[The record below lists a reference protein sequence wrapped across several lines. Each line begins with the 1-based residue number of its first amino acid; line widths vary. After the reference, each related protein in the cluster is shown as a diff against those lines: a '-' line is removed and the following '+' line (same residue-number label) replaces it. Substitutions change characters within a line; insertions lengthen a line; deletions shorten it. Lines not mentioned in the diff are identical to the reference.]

1 MLTIYG
7 SPQSSAGR
15 CFWCLEEVGASY
27 EQKSISF
34 KDQEHKSAE
43 FLAVNPNGKVPALI
57 DGDFTIWESMAINF
71 YLAEA
76 YKPEILGSTAKEK
89 GLVHQW
95 SIWSI
100 ADLQPPLIAI
110 FIQLIFV
117 PEERRDHA
125 IIKKSQE
132 KLPAMLNILN
142 LALERNSYLLGESFS
157 LADLNVSTV
166 VAICDQVGVSLAD
179 YPAINQWQER
189 LGQRDSFKRYQAL
202 LS

>member
-1 MLTIYG
+1 MISIYG

-15 CFWCLEEVGASY
+15 CFWCLEEVGVPY
-27 EQKSISF
+27 QHKSISF

-43 FLAVNPNGKVPALI
+43 FLAVNPNGKVPALV

-76 YKPEILGSTAKEK
+76 YKPELLGKNPKEN

-100 ADLQPPLIAI
+100 ADLQPPLIAA

-117 PEERRDHA
+117 TEERRDHNL
-125 IIKKSQE
+125 IKKSLE
-132 KLPAMLNILN
+132 KLPAMLATLN
-142 LALERNSYLLGESFS
+142 KTLESHSFLLGDTFT

-166 VAICDQVGVSLAD
+166 VAICDQVDVKLSD
-179 YPAINQWQER
+179 YPAIMTWRQK
-189 LGQRDSFKRYQAL
+189 LAQRDSFKRYQAL
-202 LS
+202 AN